1 MFTLSAPSSSSLVAL
16 PRRRGGGERGDTT
29 TSRSHQSSGRRRR
42 RRRVASSRG
51 DFVVKAMAK
60 KGSKS
65 SNDEPEGFGF
75 PRYLR
80 LPPHSRTRALSANF
94 PQERE
99 RGFLSLFLSRAR
111 SYRVRTRVRDFNALV
126 RSFTIIFSSVIRRFV
141 LVSLILSFF
150 SLRALILSF
159 SSFSLSRSTQRRRLL
174 QQRSRPGLGAAPDGN
189 ARAT

>member
-1 MFTLSAPSSSSLVAL
+1 MFTLSAPSSSSSLVAL
-16 PRRRGGGERGDTT
+16 PRRRGGGGERGDTTT

-99 RGFLSLFLSRAR
+99 REVFSLSLSRE
-111 SYRVRTRVRDFNALV
+111 RVRTASEREFAILT
-126 RSFTIIFSSVIRRFV
+126 RSFVR
-141 LVSLILSFF
+141 LLLSFH
-150 SLRALILSF
+150 L
-159 SSFSLSRSTQRRRLL
+159 
-174 QQRSRPGLGAAPDGN
+174 
-189 ARAT
+189 